1 MNKKR
6 SNNKKRGKERKVKSG
21 NELRPTNGEFLCTI
35 SLTKKGEG
43 FGMAEGLKKD
53 IFIASD
59 KLGGAFHGDTAWV
72 KIENEKYFEGR
83 VTRIETRAKEQ
94 FVGTIHEEKN
104 SLWITP
110 KDLKAPT
117 AGIMIVGENTFRAKE
132 DDVVLVKIT
141 NWSNGKEETKGE
153 IIRVIGKVGEND
165 TEMEAISEEHGF
177 RTSHENVVTTEAK
190 NLNETGIR
198 ESDIS
203 GRRDFRDI
211 TTFTIDPEDAK
222 DFDDA
227 ISIRPVGDKFEIG
240 IHIADVSHYLKPGSA
255 LDKEARKRAT
265 SVYLVDRVI
274 PMLPEILSN
283 NLCSLLPNQ
292 DRLTFSAV
300 FTIDNNG
307 HVTDEWFGKTVIHSD
322 KRFTYEDVQKVIE
335 GEGNKYEKE
344 IHTLDKI
351 AKKMRATRFAKGS
364 IYLDSAEIKFKLD
377 EKGKPISIYKKE
389 QKDANKLVEEYM
401 LLANK
406 KVAEKIFKRGEDG
419 GKIFIYRNHELPNS
433 DKISDLKEVLVNF
446 GYKPRGAGTGL
457 TGQEINAV
465 IDAFEGKSE
474 RSLIM
479 WIILRS
485 MAKAVYSTDNI
496 GHFGLAYDSYTHF
509 TSPIRRY
516 PDVMVHRLL
525 ESHLSGKMVIEDKK
539 EYEKL
544 CNHCSDME
552 RRAMNAERESIKFK
566 QVEYVMDKIGQIFTG
581 IITSVT
587 DWGMYVEAE
596 EILCEGMVAL
606 RDIKE
611 DYFAPDSKGM
621 KLVGQKTKKEYRIGD
636 RIKIELISANLRRRS
651 IDFRLV
657 PNTIPN

>member
-1 MNKKR
+1 MSKNR
-6 SNNKKRGKERKVKSG
+6 SKNNKTKKEGKEY
-21 NELRPTNGEFLCTI
+21 LCTL

-43 FGMAEGLKKD
+43 FGMAEGLRKD
-53 IFIASD
+53 IFIPAD

-94 FVGTIHEEKN
+94 FVGTIHKEKDT
-104 SLWITP
+104 LWITP
-110 KDLKAPT
+110 KDLKAPG
-117 AGIMIVGENTFRAKE
+117 AGIEITGESFGAKE
-132 DDVVLVKIT
+132 DDVVLIHIT
-141 NWSNGKEETKGE
+141 NWGDSKKGPRGE
-153 IIRVIGKVGEND
+153 IIRVIGKTGEND
-165 TEMEAISEEHGF
+165 TEMESISEEHGF
-177 RTSHENVVTTEAK
+177 QTSHENIVTTEAK
-190 NLNETGIR
+190 KINETGIR
-198 ESDIS
+198 ESDIVS
-203 GRRDFRDI
+203 RRDFRK
-211 TTFTIDPEDAK
+211 TVTFTIDPEDAK

-227 ISIRPVGDKFEIG
+227 ISIKPIGGDKFEIG
-240 IHIADVSHYLKPGSA
+240 VHIADVSHYLKPGSA

-283 NLCSLLPNQ
+283 NLCSLLPNT

-300 FTIDNNG
+300 FTIDKNG
-307 HVTDEWFGKTVIHSD
+307 QVSEEWFGKSVIHSH

-335 GEGNKYEKE
+335 GGTNEYEKE

-351 AKKMRATRFAKGS
+351 AKKLRAERFAKGS

-377 EKGKPISIYKKE
+377 DKGKPLGIYRKE
-389 QKDANKLVEEYM
+389 QKDANKLVEEFM

-406 KVAEKIFKRGEDG
+406 RVAGKIFKRGNDA
-419 GKIFIYRNHELPNS
+419 GKIFIYRNHDLPDS
-433 DKISDLKEVLVNF
+433 DKIEDLKEILVNF
-446 GYKPRGAGTGL
+446 GYKPRASGTGL

-474 RSLIM
+474 RSLVM

-485 MAKAVYSTDNI
+485 MAKAVYSTENL

-525 ESHLSGKMVIEDKK
+525 ESHLKGQKITEDKK

-552 RRAMNAERESIKFK
+552 RKAMNAERESIKFK
-566 QVEYVMDKIGQIFTG
+566 QVEYVMDKIGQTFTG

-596 EILCEGMVAL
+596 EILCEGMIAL

-636 RIKIELISANLRRRS
+636 KIKIELIAANLRRRV

-657 PNTIPN
+657 P